1 MKSKFDRL
9 RKDHH
14 NFQLQQFELP
24 NSEPGFTMLMSG
36 DSSQMIIENKRA
48 GNNAAIELI
57 LSKSARSNTSGEEKM
72 EYIGVSVAHVAMK
85 ENEIKLLQY
94 PDKKLKEQNVLQI
107 EKDISNTTD
116 GKIGLVAVSSEVQAK
131 TLFSTQPN
139 PVISFR
145 AVHLQS
151 DWSYLNSTGRYLQ
164 DIALFR
170 IAANK
175 FDRRFNTLDS
185 KESLQK
191 YPYIPP
197 EKLSSSDNLVIGN
210 VKGILSIWD
219 SDVENLHRLFEM
231 RGKAWWLNGPITIV
245 VGGASGFI
253 VDLDPETAEPV
264 SPDNEDNKRS
274 KRLRCAVE
282 KR

>member
-1 MKSKFDRL
+1 
-9 RKDHH
+9 
-14 NFQLQQFELP
+14 
-24 NSEPGFTMLMSG
+24 
-36 DSSQMIIENKRA
+36 
-48 GNNAAIELI
+48 
-57 LSKSARSNTSGEEKM
+57 M

-139 PVISFR
+139 PGISFR

-264 SPDNEDNKRS
+264 SPDNQDNKRS